1 MSKRVLNRAITIG
14 KKEVEDDE
22 NAVFAGKK
30 EGGSL
35 GGISVNQGRD
45 LRRTLPIIKARVA
58 IDPARLAD
66 PTVDLRTLA
75 PASA

>member
-1 MSKRVLNRAITIG
+1 VR
-14 KKEVEDDE
+14 
-22 NAVFAGKK
+22 
-30 EGGSL
+30 GSL
-35 GGISVNQGRD
+35 PERKFLAFYLAGGRVESVVAINQGRD
-45 LRRTLPIIKARVA
+45 LRRTLPIIRARVA